1 MTRWYTEKKKEH
13 FYKEAKRT
21 GYRARSAFK
30 LQQIQ
35 VRFNLIPKN
44 GIVVDLGAAPG
55 GWSQVAKELVG
66 EQGTVIGADLS
77 SIQPLE
83 NVQFIQG
90 DITQVE
96 TVERIKDLTSSRSA
110 DVVLSDMSPDI
121 SGSYSVDQARSA
133 WLCECALHVVDQVL
147 RPGGHFICKI
157 FEGEDTKEF
166 IEKVKYR
173 FMVVK
178 TFSPEASRKSS
189 SEVYIIAK
197 SFKKP
202 HKNYGNSFEH
212 TDERVYYI
220 GVDIS

>member
-35 VRFNLIPKN
+35 VRFHLIPQD

-66 EQGTVIGADLS
+66 KQGSVIGADLS
-77 SIQPLE
+77 RIQPLQGI
-83 NVQFIQG
+83 QFIQG
-90 DITQVE
+90 DITQTE
-96 TVERIKDLTSSRSA
+96 TVEQIKDLMNGRNA

-121 SGSYSVDQARSA
+121 SGNYSIDQARSA
-133 WLCECALHVVDQVL
+133 WLCECALRVVNQIL

-157 FEGEDTKEF
+157 FEGEDTKAF
-166 IEKVKYR
+166 IEKVKHQ
-173 FMVVK
+173 FVVVK

-197 SFKKP
+197 SFKNLYK
-202 HKNYGNSFEH
+202 K
-212 TDERVYYI
+212 
-220 GVDIS
+220 VDVLY

>member
-35 VRFNLIPKN
+35 VRFHLIPQD

-66 EQGTVIGADLS
+66 EQGSVIGADLS
-77 SIQPLE
+77 TIRPIQGI
-83 NVQFIQG
+83 QFIQG
-90 DITQVE
+90 DITQTE
-96 TVERIKDLTSSRSA
+96 TVEQIKDLMNGRNA

-121 SGSYSVDQARSA
+121 SGNYSIDQARSA
-133 WLCECALHVVDQVL
+133 WLCECALRVVNQIL

-157 FEGEDTKEF
+157 FEGEDTKAF
-166 IEKVKYR
+166 IEKVKHQ
-173 FMVVK
+173 FVVVK

-197 SFKKP
+197 SFKNLYK
-202 HKNYGNSFEH
+202 K
-212 TDERVYYI
+212 
-220 GVDIS
+220 VDVIY

>member
-13 FYKEAKRT
+13 FYQEAKRV

-35 VRFNLIPKN
+35 NRFHLIPKN

-66 EQGTVIGADLS
+66 EQGIVIGIDLS
-77 SIQPLE
+77 SIKPSDGIIFL
-83 NVQFIQG
+83 QG
-90 DITQVE
+90 DVTKPE
-96 TVERIKDLTSSRSA
+96 TLDQLKDCTGGKNP

-121 SGSYSVDQARSA
+121 SGNYSVDQARSA
-133 WLCECALHVVDQVL
+133 WLCDNALRVATQLL

-157 FEGEDTKEF
+157 FEGEDTKTF
-166 IEKVKYR
+166 LEKVKHH
-173 FMVVK
+173 FTVVK

-189 SEVYIIAK
+189 SEVYIVAK
-197 SFKKP
+197 SFKNTYK
-202 HKNYGNSFEH
+202 KGNTSSS
-212 TDERVYYI
+212 YP
-220 GVDIS
+220 

>member
-44 GIVVDLGAAPG
+44 GVIVDLGAAPG
-55 GWSQVAKELVG
+55 GWSQVAKEQVG

-90 DITQVE
+90 DITQAE
-96 TVERIKDLTSSRSA
+96 TVERIKDLMNRRSA

-166 IEKVKYR
+166 IEKVKQR
-173 FMVVK
+173 FMIVK

-189 SEVYIIAK
+189 FEVYIIAK

-202 HKNYGNSFEH
+202 YNE
-212 TDERVYYI
+212 
-220 GVDIS
+220 

>member
-1 MTRWYTEKKKEH
+1 MTRWYREKKKEH

-35 VRFNLIPKN
+35 NRFHIIPK
-44 GIVVDLGAAPG
+44 GGVVVDLGAAPG

-66 EQGTVIGADLS
+66 EQGSVIGADLS
-77 SIQPLE
+77 SIQPLD
-83 NVQFIQG
+83 NVQFLQG
-90 DITQVE
+90 DITQPE
-96 TVERIKDLTSSRSA
+96 TVEHIKALMNGKNA

-121 SGSYSVDQARSA
+121 SGNYSIDQARSA
-133 WLCECALHVVDQVL
+133 WLCECALHVVDQIL
-147 RPGGHFICKI
+147 KQNGHFICKI

-166 IEKVKYR
+166 IEKVKQR
-173 FMVVK
+173 FTVVK

-197 SFKKP
+197 AYKRPYKDYGSSF
-202 HKNYGNSFEH
+202 GQ
-212 TDERVYYI
+212 TDKRVYYI
-220 GVDIS
+220 GADIS